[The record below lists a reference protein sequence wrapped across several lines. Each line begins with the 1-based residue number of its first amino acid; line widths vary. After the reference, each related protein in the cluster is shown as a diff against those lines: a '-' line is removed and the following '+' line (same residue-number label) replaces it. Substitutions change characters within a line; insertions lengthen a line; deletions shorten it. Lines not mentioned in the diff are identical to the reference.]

1 MAADKVEADE
11 ARRIAQHER
20 IKEKLEADVHSG
32 IAREAEAQRAE
43 DRARYGSVAAELKRK
58 AADEVVE
65 TESEID
71 RARTASRVS
80 QVIDYAF
87 FLVYSLI
94 GLEIALEAL
103 GARQSSGFKKFLDA
117 VTMPLLAPFRGLL
130 PDPAVGSLQLM
141 LSYLAALA
149 VYAILHQAIKR
160 LLRMFTERQARA

>member
-1 MAADKVEADE
+1 MAPDKVEADE

-20 IKEKLEADVHSG
+20 IKEKLERDVHSG
-32 IAREAEAQRAE
+32 IAREAEAPGAE
-43 DRARYGSVAAELKRK
+43 DRARYGSVAADLKRK

-65 TESEID
+65 TESELE

-80 QVIDYAF
+80 QVVDYAF

-94 GLEIALEAL
+94 GLEIALEL
-103 GARQSSGFKKFLDA
+103 FGARQGSGFKRFLDA

-130 PDPAVGSLQLM
+130 PDPAMGSLQLM
-141 LSYLAALA
+141 LSYVAALA

-160 LLRMFTERQARA
+160 LLRLFGGRPARA